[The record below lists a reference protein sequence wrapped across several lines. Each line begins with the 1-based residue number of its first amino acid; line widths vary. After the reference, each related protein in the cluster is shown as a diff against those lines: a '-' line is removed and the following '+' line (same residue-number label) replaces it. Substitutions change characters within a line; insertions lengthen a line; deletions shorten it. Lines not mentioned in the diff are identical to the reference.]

1 MHEKVDD
8 LEQDDINKLIGG
20 LLHTVDFWGT
30 VKDFKLSYAWSKM
43 INVEFDKQFKQEA
56 LL

>member
-1 MHEKVDD
+1 MHQKVDD

-43 INVEFDKQFKQEA
+43 INVEFDKQFKQ
-56 LL
+56 